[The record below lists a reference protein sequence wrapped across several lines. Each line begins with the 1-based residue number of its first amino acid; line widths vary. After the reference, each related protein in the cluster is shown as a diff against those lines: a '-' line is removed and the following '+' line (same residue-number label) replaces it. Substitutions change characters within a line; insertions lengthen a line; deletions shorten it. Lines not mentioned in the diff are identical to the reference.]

1 MARWVGTA
9 GMRRTVAGL
18 VVIACVALVGGAG
31 AGAAGGSGGGKSAPP
46 EPTREILVQTQPAQ
60 APGYELY
67 LYRVTVPP
75 GAEIAPHTHPG
86 TQAAS
91 IEQGVLTYTLIS
103 GSADVTRVQADG
115 QPGTTPE
122 TVTGPTTVKLRTG
135 DSVVENPELVHEA
148 ANKGKKPVVIL
159 LSALL
164 TEGAPLSDPATG

>member
-1 MARWVGTA
+1 M
-9 GMRRTVAGL
+9 
-18 VVIACVALVGGAG
+18 
-31 AGAAGGSGGGKSAPP
+31 
-46 EPTREILVQTQPAQ
+46 QTQPAQ

-135 DSVVENPELVHEA
+135 DSVVENPAAGPRGREQGEEA
-148 ANKGKKPVVIL
+148 GR
-159 LSALL
+159 
-164 TEGAPLSDPATG
+164 DPAVGAADGRGPALRARHRLNRYRCVRSTRISCSPHASMVLTPS